1 MKRNILK
8 TAVSSLMI
16 TIMLS
21 GTVASAQTAE
31 KPAAEKP
38 AVSGPVLTLSLE
50 NIERLMLE
58 RSPVIKKIKN
68 DTWTYEKKYDDLED
82 TISDLNDQ
90 IDRLNSQK
98 DDQGK
103 PVDNSA
109 RISTLYGQI
118 SSLSSSRNQLDLTAD
133 LANATMDQQISQQ
146 IQRAKQ
152 LFVNCLADQEM
163 LTVSSSKNTQTQRSL
178 EIVAEKL
185 KRGYIS
191 KNAYD
196 AIVNSAG
203 ESDIN
208 LSSQSAAAAS
218 SLAELRALLGA
229 DKRTTLELESVEI
242 SDTELEK
249 IENLNFEEDLKN
261 LMNTSATIKSAQIS
275 YDVKSRSTDYSEY
288 EEDSAQAALQ
298 TAKDS
303 VSSSF
308 TRQYDSLMNSYKSLK
323 IAQEKLRL
331 AQKTEA
337 VQKTLFERGFISQ
350 TTFENTQISTQTM
363 ESQVAAAKTCF
374 MYRLKATDRQ
384 DQENRIYAH
393 AFPGKRRS

>member
-16 TIMLS
+16 AIMLS

-178 EIVAEKL
+178 EIAAEKL

-249 IENLNFEEDLKN
+249 IENINFEEDLKN
-261 LMNTSATIKSAQIS
+261 LMNTSATIKSAQIA

-363 ESQVAAAKTCF
+363 KSQVAAAKNLLYVSLES
-374 MYRLKATDRQ
+374 YRQTRS
-384 DQENRIYAH
+384 
-393 AFPGKRRS
+393 GK

>member
-16 TIMLS
+16 AIMLS

-178 EIVAEKL
+178 EIAAEKL

-249 IENLNFEEDLKN
+249 IENINFEEDLKN

-308 TRQYDSLMNSYKSLK
+308 TRQYDSLMNSYKFLK

-363 ESQVAAAKTCF
+363 KSQVAAAKNLLYVSLES
-374 MYRLKATDRQ
+374 YRQTRS
-384 DQENRIYAH
+384 
-393 AFPGKRRS
+393 GK

>member
-16 TIMLS
+16 TIMLP

-163 LTVSSSKNTQTQRSL
+163 LTVSSSKNTQTQRNL
-178 EIVAEKL
+178 EIAAEKL

-249 IENLNFEEDLKN
+249 IENINFEEDLKN

-350 TTFENTQISTQTM
+350 TAFENTQIFTQTM
-363 ESQVAAAKTCF
+363 ESQVAAAKNLLYVSLES
-374 MYRLKATDRQ
+374 YRQTRS
-384 DQENRIYAH
+384 
-393 AFPGKRRS
+393 GK

>member
-16 TIMLS
+16 AIMLS

-178 EIVAEKL
+178 EIAAEKL

-363 ESQVAAAKTCF
+363 KSQVAAAKNLLYVSLES
-374 MYRLKATDRQ
+374 YRQTRS
-384 DQENRIYAH
+384 
-393 AFPGKRRS
+393 GK

>member
-16 TIMLS
+16 AIMLS

-178 EIVAEKL
+178 EIAAEKL

-249 IENLNFEEDLKN
+249 IENINFEEDLKN

-363 ESQVAAAKTCF
+363 KSQVAAAKNLLYVSLES
-374 MYRLKATDRQ
+374 YRQTRS
-384 DQENRIYAH
+384 
-393 AFPGKRRS
+393 GK

>member
-8 TAVSSLMI
+8 TAVSSLII

-50 NIERLMLE
+50 NIERIMLE

-82 TISDLNDQ
+82 TISDLNDE

-146 IQRAKQ
+146 ILRAKQ

-178 EIVAEKL
+178 EIAAEKL

-218 SLAELRALLGA
+218 SLTELRALLGA
-229 DKRTTLELESVEI
+229 DKRTTLELESVDI

-363 ESQVAAAKTCF
+363 ESQVAAAKNLLYVSLES
-374 MYRLKATDRQ
+374 YRQTRS
-384 DQENRIYAH
+384 
-393 AFPGKRRS
+393 GK

>member
-16 TIMLS
+16 AIMIS

-146 IQRAKQ
+146 ILRAKQ

-178 EIVAEKL
+178 EIAAEKL

-363 ESQVAAAKTCF
+363 ESQVAAAKNLLYVSLES
-374 MYRLKATDRQ
+374 YRQTRS
-384 DQENRIYAH
+384 
-393 AFPGKRRS
+393 GK

>member
-8 TAVSSLMI
+8 TAVSSLII

-50 NIERLMLE
+50 NIERIMLE

-82 TISDLNDQ
+82 TISDLNDE

-178 EIVAEKL
+178 EIAAEKL

-363 ESQVAAAKTCF
+363 KSQVAAAKNLLYVSLES
-374 MYRLKATDRQ
+374 YRQTRS
-384 DQENRIYAH
+384 
-393 AFPGKRRS
+393 GK

>member
-82 TISDLNDQ
+82 TISDLNEE

-178 EIVAEKL
+178 EIAAEKL

-363 ESQVAAAKTCF
+363 ESQVAAAKNLLYVSLES
-374 MYRLKATDRQ
+374 YRQTRS
-384 DQENRIYAH
+384 
-393 AFPGKRRS
+393 GK

>member
-16 TIMLS
+16 AIMLS

-50 NIERLMLE
+50 NIERIMLE

-82 TISDLNDQ
+82 TISDLNDE

-178 EIVAEKL
+178 EIAAEKL

-331 AQKTEA
+331 AQNTEA

-350 TTFENTQISTQTM
+350 TTFENTQIFTQTM
-363 ESQVAAAKTCF
+363 ESQVAAAKNLLYVSLES
-374 MYRLKATDRQ
+374 YRQTRS
-384 DQENRIYAH
+384 
-393 AFPGKRRS
+393 GK

>member
-16 TIMLS
+16 AIMIS

-50 NIERLMLE
+50 NIERIMLE

-163 LTVSSSKNTQTQRSL
+163 LTVSSSKNTQTQRNL
-178 EIVAEKL
+178 EIAAEKL

-249 IENLNFEEDLKN
+249 IENINFEEDLKN

-363 ESQVAAAKTCF
+363 KSQVAAAKNLLYVSLES
-374 MYRLKATDRQ
+374 YRQTRS
-384 DQENRIYAH
+384 
-393 AFPGKRRS
+393 GK

>member
-8 TAVSSLMI
+8 TAVSSLII

-82 TISDLNDQ
+82 TISDLNDE

-146 IQRAKQ
+146 ILRAKQ

-178 EIVAEKL
+178 EIAAEKL

-249 IENLNFEEDLKN
+249 IENINFEEDLKN

-363 ESQVAAAKTCF
+363 KSQVAAAKNLLYVSLES
-374 MYRLKATDRQ
+374 YRQTRS
-384 DQENRIYAH
+384 
-393 AFPGKRRS
+393 GK

>member
-16 TIMLS
+16 AIMLS

-82 TISDLNDQ
+82 TISDLNDE

-146 IQRAKQ
+146 ILRAKQ

-178 EIVAEKL
+178 EIAAEKL

-323 IAQEKLRL
+323 ISQEKLRL
-331 AQKTEA
+331 AQNTEA

-363 ESQVAAAKTCF
+363 KSQVAAAKNLLYVSLES
-374 MYRLKATDRQ
+374 YRQTRS
-384 DQENRIYAH
+384 
-393 AFPGKRRS
+393 GK

>member
-16 TIMLS
+16 AIMLS

-82 TISDLNDQ
+82 TISDLNDE

-146 IQRAKQ
+146 ILRAKQ

-178 EIVAEKL
+178 EIAAEKL

-249 IENLNFEEDLKN
+249 IENINFEEDLKN

-363 ESQVAAAKTCF
+363 ESQVAAAKNLLYVSLES
-374 MYRLKATDRQ
+374 YRQTRS
-384 DQENRIYAH
+384 
-393 AFPGKRRS
+393 GK

>member
-16 TIMLS
+16 AIMLS
-21 GTVASAQTAE
+21 GTVVSAQTAE

-82 TISDLNDQ
+82 TISDLNDE

-178 EIVAEKL
+178 EIAAEKL

-350 TTFENTQISTQTM
+350 TSFENTQISTQTM
-363 ESQVAAAKTCF
+363 KSQVAAAKNLLYVSLES
-374 MYRLKATDRQ
+374 YRQTRS
-384 DQENRIYAH
+384 
-393 AFPGKRRS
+393 GK

>member
-178 EIVAEKL
+178 EIAAEKL

-331 AQKTEA
+331 AQNTEA

-363 ESQVAAAKTCF
+363 ESQVAAAKNLLYVSLES
-374 MYRLKATDRQ
+374 YRQTRS
-384 DQENRIYAH
+384 
-393 AFPGKRRS
+393 GK

>member
-16 TIMLS
+16 AIMIS

-50 NIERLMLE
+50 NIERIMLE

-82 TISDLNDQ
+82 TISDLNDE

-178 EIVAEKL
+178 EIAAEKL

-249 IENLNFEEDLKN
+249 IENINFEEDLKN

-363 ESQVAAAKTCF
+363 ESQVAAAKNLLYVSLES
-374 MYRLKATDRQ
+374 YRQTRS
-384 DQENRIYAH
+384 
-393 AFPGKRRS
+393 GK

>member
-50 NIERLMLE
+50 NIERIMLE

-146 IQRAKQ
+146 ILRAKQ

-178 EIVAEKL
+178 EIAAEKL

-249 IENLNFEEDLKN
+249 IENINFEEDLKN

-323 IAQEKLRL
+323 IFQEKLRL
-331 AQKTEA
+331 AQNTEA

-363 ESQVAAAKTCF
+363 ESQVAAAKNLLYVSLES
-374 MYRLKATDRQ
+374 YRQTRS
-384 DQENRIYAH
+384 
-393 AFPGKRRS
+393 GK

>member
-16 TIMLS
+16 AIMLS

-146 IQRAKQ
+146 ILRAKQ

-178 EIVAEKL
+178 EIAAEKL

-249 IENLNFEEDLKN
+249 IENINFEEDLKN

-323 IAQEKLRL
+323 ISQEKLRL
-331 AQKTEA
+331 AQNTEA
-337 VQKTLFERGFISQ
+337 VQRTLFERGFISQ

-363 ESQVAAAKTCF
+363 ESQVAAAKNLLYVSLES
-374 MYRLKATDRQ
+374 YRQTRS
-384 DQENRIYAH
+384 
-393 AFPGKRRS
+393 GK

>member
-16 TIMLS
+16 AIMLS

-50 NIERLMLE
+50 NIERIMLE

-82 TISDLNDQ
+82 TISDLNDE

-178 EIVAEKL
+178 EIAAEKL

-323 IAQEKLRL
+323 ISQEKLRL
-331 AQKTEA
+331 AQNTEA

-363 ESQVAAAKTCF
+363 KSQVAAAKNLLYVSLES
-374 MYRLKATDRQ
+374 YRQTRS
-384 DQENRIYAH
+384 
-393 AFPGKRRS
+393 GK

>member
-16 TIMLS
+16 AIMLS

-38 AVSGPVLTLSLE
+38 AVSGPVLTLNLE
-50 NIERLMLE
+50 NIERIMLE

-178 EIVAEKL
+178 EIAAEKL

-363 ESQVAAAKTCF
+363 ESQVAAAKNLLYVSLES
-374 MYRLKATDRQ
+374 YRQTRS
-384 DQENRIYAH
+384 
-393 AFPGKRRS
+393 GK

>member
-16 TIMLS
+16 AIMLS

-82 TISDLNDQ
+82 TISDLNDE

-178 EIVAEKL
+178 EIAAEKL

-218 SLAELRALLGA
+218 SLAELRALLGT

-249 IENLNFEEDLKN
+249 IENINFEEDLKN

-308 TRQYDSLMNSYKSLK
+308 TRQYDSLMKSYKSLK
-323 IAQEKLRL
+323 IAQDRLRL
-331 AQKTEA
+331 AQKSESI
-337 VQKTLFERGFISQ
+337 QKTLFERGFISQ
-350 TTFENTQISTQTM
+350 TAFENTQISTQTM
-363 ESQVAAAKTCF
+363 ESQVAAAKNLLYVSLES
-374 MYRLKATDRQ
+374 YRQTRS
-384 DQENRIYAH
+384 
-393 AFPGKRRS
+393 GK

>member
-16 TIMLS
+16 AIMLS

-82 TISDLNDQ
+82 TISDLNDE

-146 IQRAKQ
+146 ILRAKQ

-163 LTVSSSKNTQTQRSL
+163 LTVSSSKNTQTQRNL
-178 EIVAEKL
+178 EIAAEKL

-191 KNAYD
+191 KNAYN

-249 IENLNFEEDLKN
+249 IENINFEEDLKN

-363 ESQVAAAKTCF
+363 KSQVAAAKNLLYVSLES
-374 MYRLKATDRQ
+374 YRQTRS
-384 DQENRIYAH
+384 
-393 AFPGKRRS
+393 GK

>member
-82 TISDLNDQ
+82 TISDLNDE

-98 DDQGK
+98 DGQGK

-146 IQRAKQ
+146 ILRAKQ

-178 EIVAEKL
+178 EIAAEKL

-249 IENLNFEEDLKN
+249 IENINFEEDLKN

-363 ESQVAAAKTCF
+363 ESQVAAAKNLLYVSLES
-374 MYRLKATDRQ
+374 YRQTRS
-384 DQENRIYAH
+384 
-393 AFPGKRRS
+393 GK

>member
-16 TIMLS
+16 AIMLS

-82 TISDLNDQ
+82 TISDLNDE

-178 EIVAEKL
+178 EIAAEKL

-229 DKRTTLELESVEI
+229 DKRTTLELESVDI

-323 IAQEKLRL
+323 ISQEKLRL
-331 AQKTEA
+331 AQNTEA

-363 ESQVAAAKTCF
+363 KSQVAAAKNLLYVSLES
-374 MYRLKATDRQ
+374 YRQTRS
-384 DQENRIYAH
+384 
-393 AFPGKRRS
+393 GK

>member
-82 TISDLNDQ
+82 TISDLNDE

-178 EIVAEKL
+178 EIAAEKL

-249 IENLNFEEDLKN
+249 IENINFEEDLKN

-363 ESQVAAAKTCF
+363 ESQVAAAKNLLYVSLES
-374 MYRLKATDRQ
+374 YRQTRS
-384 DQENRIYAH
+384 
-393 AFPGKRRS
+393 GK

>member
-16 TIMLS
+16 AIMLS

-178 EIVAEKL
+178 EIAAEKL

-323 IAQEKLRL
+323 ISQEKLRL
-331 AQKTEA
+331 AQNTEA

-363 ESQVAAAKTCF
+363 KSQVAAAKNLLYVSLES
-374 MYRLKATDRQ
+374 YRQTRS
-384 DQENRIYAH
+384 
-393 AFPGKRRS
+393 GK

>member
-50 NIERLMLE
+50 NIERIMLE

-163 LTVSSSKNTQTQRSL
+163 LTVSSSKNTQTQRNL
-178 EIVAEKL
+178 EIAAEKL

-337 VQKTLFERGFISQ
+337 VQKNLFERGFISQ

-363 ESQVAAAKTCF
+363 KSQVAAAKNLLYVSLES
-374 MYRLKATDRQ
+374 YRQTRS
-384 DQENRIYAH
+384 
-393 AFPGKRRS
+393 GK

>member
-16 TIMLS
+16 AIMLS

-82 TISDLNDQ
+82 TISDLNDE

-163 LTVSSSKNTQTQRSL
+163 LTVSSSKNTQTQRNL
-178 EIVAEKL
+178 EIAAEKL

-249 IENLNFEEDLKN
+249 IENINFEEDLKN

-363 ESQVAAAKTCF
+363 ESQVAAAKNLLYVSLES
-374 MYRLKATDRQ
+374 YRQTRS
-384 DQENRIYAH
+384 
-393 AFPGKRRS
+393 GK

>member
-16 TIMLS
+16 AIMLS

-178 EIVAEKL
+178 EIAAEKL

-363 ESQVAAAKTCF
+363 ESQVAAAKNLLYVSLES
-374 MYRLKATDRQ
+374 YRQTRS
-384 DQENRIYAH
+384 
-393 AFPGKRRS
+393 GK

>member
-50 NIERLMLE
+50 NIERIMLE

-178 EIVAEKL
+178 EIAAEKL

-249 IENLNFEEDLKN
+249 IENINFEEDLKN

-363 ESQVAAAKTCF
+363 KSQVAAAKNLLYVSLES
-374 MYRLKATDRQ
+374 YRQTRS
-384 DQENRIYAH
+384 
-393 AFPGKRRS
+393 GK

>member
-31 KPAAEKP
+31 KPAAERP

-146 IQRAKQ
+146 ILRAKQ

-178 EIVAEKL
+178 EIAAEKL

-249 IENLNFEEDLKN
+249 IENINFEEDLKN

-363 ESQVAAAKTCF
+363 ESQVAAAKNLLYVSLES
-374 MYRLKATDRQ
+374 YRQTRS
-384 DQENRIYAH
+384 
-393 AFPGKRRS
+393 GK

>member
-50 NIERLMLE
+50 NIERIMLE

-82 TISDLNDQ
+82 TISDLNDE

-146 IQRAKQ
+146 ILRAKQ

-178 EIVAEKL
+178 EIAAEKL

-249 IENLNFEEDLKN
+249 IENINFEEDLKN

-363 ESQVAAAKTCF
+363 KSQVAAAKNLLYVSLES
-374 MYRLKATDRQ
+374 YRQTRS
-384 DQENRIYAH
+384 
-393 AFPGKRRS
+393 GK

>member
-16 TIMLS
+16 AIMLS

-82 TISDLNDQ
+82 TISDLNDE

-178 EIVAEKL
+178 EIAAEKL

-249 IENLNFEEDLKN
+249 IENINFEEDLKN

-363 ESQVAAAKTCF
+363 ESQVAAAKNLLYVSLES
-374 MYRLKATDRQ
+374 YRQTRS
-384 DQENRIYAH
+384 
-393 AFPGKRRS
+393 GK

>member
-82 TISDLNDQ
+82 TISDLNDE

-152 LFVNCLADQEM
+152 LFENCLADQEM

-178 EIVAEKL
+178 EIAAEKL

-363 ESQVAAAKTCF
+363 ESQVAAAKNLLYVSLES
-374 MYRLKATDRQ
+374 YRQTRS
-384 DQENRIYAH
+384 
-393 AFPGKRRS
+393 GK

>member
-8 TAVSSLMI
+8 TAVSSLII

-82 TISDLNDQ
+82 TISDLNDE

-178 EIVAEKL
+178 EIAAEKL

-331 AQKTEA
+331 AQNTEA

-363 ESQVAAAKTCF
+363 KSQVAAAKNLLYVSLES
-374 MYRLKATDRQ
+374 YRQTRS
-384 DQENRIYAH
+384 
-393 AFPGKRRS
+393 GK

>member
-16 TIMLS
+16 AIMIS

-178 EIVAEKL
+178 EIAAEKL

-363 ESQVAAAKTCF
+363 ESQVAAAKNLLYVSLES
-374 MYRLKATDRQ
+374 YRQTRS
-384 DQENRIYAH
+384 
-393 AFPGKRRS
+393 GK

>member
-178 EIVAEKL
+178 EIAAEKL

-249 IENLNFEEDLKN
+249 IENINFEEDLKN

-363 ESQVAAAKTCF
+363 ESQVAAAKNLLYVSLES
-374 MYRLKATDRQ
+374 YRQTRS
-384 DQENRIYAH
+384 
-393 AFPGKRRS
+393 GK

>member
-16 TIMLS
+16 AIMLS

-178 EIVAEKL
+178 EIAAEKL

-229 DKRTTLELESVEI
+229 DKRTTLELESVDI

-303 VSSSF
+303 ASSSF

-323 IAQEKLRL
+323 ISQEKLRL
-331 AQKTEA
+331 AQNTEA

-350 TTFENTQISTQTM
+350 TAFENTQISTQTM
-363 ESQVAAAKTCF
+363 ESQVAAAKNLLYVSLES
-374 MYRLKATDRQ
+374 YRQTRS
-384 DQENRIYAH
+384 
-393 AFPGKRRS
+393 GK

>member
-50 NIERLMLE
+50 NIERIMLE

-82 TISDLNDQ
+82 TISDLNDE

-178 EIVAEKL
+178 EIAAEKL

-218 SLAELRALLGA
+218 SLAELRALLGT

-350 TTFENTQISTQTM
+350 TAFENTQISTQTM
-363 ESQVAAAKTCF
+363 KSQVAAAKNLLYVSLES
-374 MYRLKATDRQ
+374 YRQTRS
-384 DQENRIYAH
+384 
-393 AFPGKRRS
+393 GK